1 MEQVMWDTVGL
12 VISKASQYAVEI
24 AALIV
29 AWGTIWRLWL
39 RPARDRVYR
48 TMISVEAM
56 ADLVTTEFKTN
67 GGSSIKDAVVQTL
80 EWQRAHDVQ
89 HAEAKRPAAQS
100 VPARRRTRVVKD

>member
-1 MEQVMWDTVGL
+1 MAGRHDL
-12 VISKASQYAVEI
+12 I
-24 AALIV
+24 AIV
-29 AWGTIWRLWL
+29 
-39 RPARDRVYR
+39 RVK
-48 TMISVEAM
+48 TNEAM